1 MSEESATLNPLAN
14 EPAREAVNPMRGYSY
29 QILCSVRT
37 WITLPS
43 DHLLY
48 LEGAEDFD
56 VVAPGGSTTTQVRYS
71 SNPSRITLRSPGV
84 RQALSNFWSHC
95 QRNSGRN
102 VHFHYLTTST
112 PGVEQGAPFG
122 PELSGI
128 RLWSRIREDRR
139 FKGRAKAIDTL
150 KAFLVRYCVESP
162 QFQDFLKQCSRT
174 DFESEIIQRVCWDT
188 ESHDSQAVYQEIH
201 SHLIALGL
209 SRQVPVDDCDVVVH
223 ALYHEAWKVATKD
236 KARHLDKEGFVRIFD
251 QATRISVPKSLLMAL
266 VGRVVPEEAKDS
278 DVTAIISDQRAIGSL
293 PPLPSN
299 YFERRALVDRMV
311 AAVAQNTLTI
321 LQGSTGMGK
330 TSSSVAVTQRHQQSW
345 GWLSFRG
352 SDTHSALRRLTTV
365 LEEIRFGHIPLHI
378 ILDDIDTIEDA
389 RAYEPF
395 ISGIVEAQRQRKGK
409 LIVCV
414 AQEPS
419 SRLTQSLGL
428 TPGQV
433 LRIPV
438 FSRAEIEGFLLAFEC
453 LDDELRT
460 TWAKIIELTTRGHP
474 QLVHARVAFL
484 ASQSFPAAGPQDL
497 LQTSADIED
506 VHTEARKLISSLDV
520 AQRELMYRLSLTACP
535 LRRDQIVAIGSATP
549 SLEEPGTAFD
559 RLIGPWIEH
568 LGEGL
573 YQSSPL
579 AGHVGRS
586 VKGPDWVQSTHFNIA
601 TVLLSSKTLSPH
613 EVSEIYLHALTGKN
627 EFAFARLSF
636 SLVSES
642 DETWQLMSDYLS
654 WLVPIG
660 LEGGVFELI
669 ERPENIFLLRLL
681 QLNIASRIESNELSR
696 VIERALDEFPYDE
709 AASEDDLARFV
720 LLGQVLLHH
729 PEALQVSRL
738 LELIPSYIV
747 EVDRLQKLIDLPQ
760 STELAVMLRGPSG
773 KMDPATIAGMSV
785 VQRIKSLEG
794 LSELL
799 VGIENW
805 GKNTVQ
811 RAFWMVGH
819 DEMTSS
825 ALLNQ
830 VWLDEYQTP
839 EPDWTRFLEL
849 TDRLY
854 RFAVNHE
861 LVRLAAAAAKMVSRV
876 MDENQ
881 GLSEKSLE
889 RAKEFALELGDGP
902 SLQDGRARI
911 LTHMGRD
918 REALELWRTALPQW
932 NVEEID
938 VNVGIGFREAAM
950 AAARLGYWEEAAA
963 LFADGAKRLEDESV
977 RTFRVGMTVDE
988 GFASWKSGDDQHA
1001 LECFKSGLEELESM
1015 QIEADRDPVYSLQR
1029 RIGHTGMW
1037 VSSQAA
1043 GRIVPEDYSEP
1054 IPGLC
1059 SDLEP
1064 LKGETDKGTPID
1076 YIFASFVD
1084 FEDTCKLGDALF
1096 ERYADR
1102 GTGSEHVSVR
1112 VGFLERAFRWRLEK
1126 VESDGLLMGIV
1137 GLAHCLEI
1145 TRKQMATGAGKS
1157 EEVDLSAGEL
1167 ELSSEAF
1174 ELVRAY
1180 MLVAMFSFVAHG
1192 KVTDGLISSWRNEAE
1207 KLNLEQGLED
1217 WFQMVEGLF
1226 VTGGMDAEEFTKVRD
1241 GSWIYQC
1248 LASLR
1253 WASGDE
1259 IDPISLIGCHGL
1271 WLSYFERL
1279 PKRNLVVNDVAALVA
1294 QSWERCADRP
1304 FLLRFPRET
1313 VPALRSAI
1321 AAPVDGWEK
1330 VRLILEAALDAVP
1343 FEAGTMVRRS
1353 LSNEL

>member
-1 MSEESATLNPLAN
+1 MSEEQATAKPLAN
-14 EPAREAVNPMRGYSY
+14 EPAREAVDSMRGYSY
-29 QILCSVRT
+29 QILCSLRT
-37 WITLPS
+37 WVTLPS

-56 VVAPGGSTTTQVRYS
+56 VVAPDDTTTTQVKHS
-71 SNPSRITLRSPGV
+71 SRMTRVTLRSPGI
-84 RQALSNFWSHC
+84 RQALDNFWSHC
-95 QRNSGRN
+95 QRNPGRQ

-112 PGVEQGAPFG
+112 PSVEQGAPFG
-122 PELSGI
+122 PEVSGI
-128 RLWSRIREDRR
+128 KLWCRLREDKKFR
-139 FKGRAKAIDTL
+139 GRAKAIDTL
-150 KAFLVRYCVESP
+150 RAFLVEYCVESR
-162 QFQDFLKQCSRT
+162 QFRDFLKQCSRT
-174 DFESEIIQRVCWDT
+174 DFESEIIQRVFWDT
-188 ESHDSQAVYQEIH
+188 ESPDSQAIYQDIL
-201 SHLIALGL
+201 SHLVALGL
-209 SRQVPVDDCDVVVH
+209 SRQVPVEDCESVVH
-223 ALYHEAWKVATKD
+223 ALYHEAWRVATKD
-236 KARHLDKEGFVRIFD
+236 TNRHLDKESFIRIFD

-266 VGRVVPEEAKDS
+266 VGRVLPEEARGS
-278 DVTAIISDQRAIGSL
+278 DVTAIISDQRAIGAL

-299 YFERRALVDRMV
+299 YFERRALVDRMMS
-311 AAVAQNTLTI
+311 AVAQNTLTI

-330 TSSSVAVTQRHQQSW
+330 TSSSVAFTQRHQQSW

-365 LEEIRFGHIPLHI
+365 LEEIRFGRVPLHI

-389 RAYEPF
+389 RAYEPL
-395 ISGIVEAQRQRKGK
+395 ISGIVEAQRQRNGK

-419 SRLTQSLGL
+419 SRLGQSLGL
-428 TPGQV
+428 TAGQV

-460 TWAKIIELTTRGHP
+460 TWARIIELTTRGHP

-535 LRRDQIVAIGSATP
+535 LRREQIVAIGSTTP

-579 AGHVGRS
+579 ARHVGRS

-601 TVLLSSKTLSPH
+601 TALLSSKTLSPH
-613 EVSEIYLHALTGKN
+613 EVSEIYLHALTGRN

-642 DETWQLMSDYLS
+642 DETWHLMSDYLS

-660 LEGGVFELI
+660 LDGGAFELI

-681 QLNIASRIESNELSR
+681 QLNIASRIESNELPR

-729 PEALQVSRL
+729 PEALPVSRL
-738 LELIPSYIV
+738 LELIPSYVV
-747 EVDRLQKLIDLPQ
+747 EVDRLQKLIDFPQ
-760 STELAVMLRGPSG
+760 STELALMLRGPSG

-785 VQRIKSLEG
+785 VQRIRSLEG

-799 VGIENW
+799 VGIDNW
-805 GKNTVQ
+805 GKSTVR
-811 RAFWMVGH
+811 RALWMVGQ
-819 DEMTSS
+819 DEMMSS
-825 ALLNQ
+825 ALMNQ
-830 VWLDEYQTP
+830 VWLHEYQTA
-839 EPDWTRFLEL
+839 EPDWSRFVEVAE
-849 TDRLY
+849 RLY
-854 RFAVNHE
+854 RFAVSHE
-861 LVRLAAAAAKMVSRV
+861 LMGLGTAAAKMVGRV

-881 GLSEKSLE
+881 GFSEKGLE
-889 RAKEFALELGDGP
+889 RAEQFTLELGDGP

-918 REALELWRTALPQW
+918 REALELWRAALPQW
-932 NVEEID
+932 NAGHID

-950 AAARLGYWEEAAA
+950 AAGRLGLWEEAGA
-963 LFADGAKRLEDESV
+963 LFSDGAKRLEDEAV
-977 RTFRVGMTVDE
+977 RSFRVGMIVDE
-988 GFASWKSGDDQHA
+988 GFACWKLGHNQRA
-1001 LECFKSGLEELESM
+1001 LDCFKSGLEELEAM
-1015 QIEADRDPVYSLQR
+1015 QTEVDSDPVYSLQR

-1043 GRIVPEDYSEP
+1043 GRSVPEDYSEP
-1054 IPGLC
+1054 TPGLC

-1064 LKGETDKGTPID
+1064 LKGEKDKGTPID

-1084 FEDTCKLGDALF
+1084 FEDICKLGDALF
-1096 ERYADR
+1096 VRYAER
-1102 GTGSEHVSVR
+1102 GTGSEHVAVR
-1112 VGFLERAFRWRLEK
+1112 IGFLERAFRWRVEK
-1126 VESDGLLMGIV
+1126 AESDGLLEGIV
-1137 GLAHCLEI
+1137 GLARCLI
-1145 TRKQMATGAGKS
+1145 ATREQMSRDAGSS
-1157 EEVDLSAGEL
+1157 EEVIVPDKAPGLGSAE
-1167 ELSSEAF
+1167 F
-1174 ELVRAY
+1174 ELVQVY
-1180 MLVAMFSFVAHG
+1180 MLIGMFSFVALG
-1192 KVTDGLISSWRNEAE
+1192 KVTEGLVSSWRNEAE
-1207 KLNLEQGLED
+1207 RLNVGQGLED
-1217 WFQMVEGLF
+1217 WFDLVEGLF
-1226 VTGGMDAEEFTKVRD
+1226 VTGRIDAEECTKVRE
-1241 GSWIYQC
+1241 GSWVNQC
-1248 LASLR
+1248 LASLC
-1253 WASGDE
+1253 WANGDE
-1259 IDPISLIGCHGL
+1259 IDPSSLIGCHGL

-1279 PKRNLVVNDVAALVA
+1279 PKRNLVAHDVAELVS
-1294 QSWERCADRP
+1294 QSWGRCAARP
-1304 FLLRFPRET
+1304 FLLRSPRVT

-1330 VRLILEAALDAVP
+1330 VTLVLRAALDTVP
-1343 FEAGTMVRRS
+1343 FEAGTMVRRL
-1353 LSNEL
+1353 LSNE